1 MPGRSRRP
9 PFNACLNHGDRPRI
23 NAHKV
28 YGYEPSMSNAAT
40 MALNGMVHQ
49 WDGDA
54 DNGDADTVA
63 KFLKCP
69 AINFQQIDQTRA
81 VDLTFAAPGRPPC
94 SERGAGMMRSAVSA
108 AQITTA
114 R

>member
-1 MPGRSRRP
+1 
-9 PFNACLNHGDRPRI
+9 
-23 NAHKV
+23 
-28 YGYEPSMSNAAT
+28 

-63 KFLKCP
+63 KLLKCH
-69 AINFQQIDQTRA
+69 AINFPQIDQTRA

-94 SERGAGMMRSAVSA
+94 SERGGRHDAECGLGGTDHGS
-108 AQITTA
+108 
-114 R
+114 

>member
-1 MPGRSRRP
+1 
-9 PFNACLNHGDRPRI
+9 
-23 NAHKV
+23 
-28 YGYEPSMSNAAT
+28 MSNAAT
-40 MALNGMVHQ
+40 MAMNGMAHQ
-49 WDGDA
+49 WDRDA
-54 DNGDADTVA
+54 DAVA

-69 AINFQQIDQTRA
+69 AINFPQIDQTSA

-94 SERGAGMMRSAVSA
+94 SERRAGMMRSAVSA

>member
-1 MPGRSRRP
+1 MPDRSRRP
-9 PFNACLNHGDRPRI
+9 PFNACLNYGDRPRI
-23 NAHKV
+23 NVSSLWLRAKHV
-28 YGYEPSMSNAAT
+28 QRRNDGFE
-40 MALNGMVHQ
+40 

-63 KFLKCP
+63 KFLKCH

-81 VDLTFAAPGRPPC
+81 VDLTFAAPGWPPC

>member
-1 MPGRSRRP
+1 
-9 PFNACLNHGDRPRI
+9 
-23 NAHKV
+23 
-28 YGYEPSMSNAAT
+28 MSNAAT

-63 KFLKCP
+63 KFLKCH
-69 AINFQQIDQTRA
+69 AINFPQIDRTPA
-81 VDLTFAAPGRPPC
+81 VDLTFAAPGVPLC
-94 SERGAGMMRSAVSA
+94 SDRWAGMMRSAVSA